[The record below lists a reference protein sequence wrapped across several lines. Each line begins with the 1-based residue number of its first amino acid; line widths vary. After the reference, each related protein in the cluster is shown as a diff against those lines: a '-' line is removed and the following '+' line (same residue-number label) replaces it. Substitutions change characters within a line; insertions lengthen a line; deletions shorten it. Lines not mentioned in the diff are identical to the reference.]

1 MGQGAGFGAPWLWRM
16 LIVAA
21 GATPEAFDFLFRTGA
36 LGMELPE
43 LVLVDDW
50 APECS

>member
-21 GATPEAFDFLFRTGA
+21 GATPEAVDFLFRTGA
-36 LGMELPE
+36 LGIPE

>member
-1 MGQGAGFGAPWLWRM
+1 MGQGAGFGAPWLWL
-16 LIVAA
+16 LIVGA